1 MITLSDLNRLAGEHF
16 AGRHVTLPCVLWVW
30 AQADPGAELLEML
43 SGTGIDPYG
52 LQAAVSPL
60 IDQPVPE
67 DRDLLSQCIMGVKE
81 GPVTGWHILKTLAD
95 TPGQR
100 ITRALVAAGLDLA
113 ALRRGLE
120 GKTPDRVAGV
130 LAAQQN
136 RITPEEGILHR
147 YGRDLTAL
155 AREGVFDELS
165 DREQDIDRLME
176 VLLKKKKGN
185 AVLTGSAGVGKTAL
199 VELFARRIV
208 GEQVPKPLNNV
219 KLYEISMGK
228 LLAGTVY
235 RGMFEER
242 LEKVIEAVKACAPA
256 ILFIDEMHL
265 IWGAGRAEG
274 VPMDAANMLKPVLA
288 RGEFRLIGAT
298 TVEEYHQYIRR
309 DEALARRFEEI
320 RLEEPDPQ
328 MVLTMVARQAQG
340 LAAHH
345 GLTISAD
352 IVCKA
357 VELTNRYLPHR
368 YQPDKS
374 VDLLDTASVRAAGR
388 SKPALEADD
397 LLETLA
403 GQTGRPIA
411 TLTGQDRATLQ
422 ELAQR
427 LKKRIIGQDQV
438 MDQVARTLIYRRQDL
453 GTQERNLGTF
463 LFAGA
468 TGVGKTEAG
477 RVLAEEFFGGRSR
490 LLHLDLAEYAG
501 PDTVNKLIGSP
512 PGFAGSEKEGA
523 LVRFFHTHGSGVILC
538 DEIEKAHATIH
549 QLFLGLLDNGRM
561 RSARGE
567 LLDARQCVIIVTTN
581 AIKPQDL
588 SRGRVGFGR
597 SATRPDPVEMLSEHF
612 PREFLGRF
620 DEVLLFDD
628 LGLAELREVL
638 RLRLAEALER
648 LQTKGV
654 QLAFEEERLL
664 THLLDGLTKSHS
676 GARGIARLLEREL
689 LQPISL
695 ALLLREKEEDGI
707 QLALGEAYYTE
718 GRVDMANDVVKSM

>member
-1 MITLSDLNRLAGEHF
+1 MILLSELNRLAGEHYP
-16 AGRHVTLPCVLWVW
+16 GRHVTLPCVLWAW
-30 AQADPGAELLEML
+30 AKDDPGAELPGLL
-43 SGTGIDPYG
+43 SGTGIDPYD

-60 IDQPVPE
+60 IDQPAAE
-67 DRDLLSQCIMGVKE
+67 DQELLTQCIMGVKD
-81 GPVTGWHILKTLAD
+81 GPVTGWHLLKALAD

-100 ITRALVAAGLDLA
+100 ITCALVAAGLNLA
-113 ALRRGLE
+113 ALRRALE
-120 GKTPDRVAGV
+120 GKKPDKVAGV

-155 AREGVFDELS
+155 AREGIFDELS
-165 DREQDIDRLME
+165 DRERDIGRLME

-199 VELFARRIV
+199 VELFARRLV
-208 GEQVPKPLNNV
+208 TEQVPAPLNGV
-219 KLYEISMGK
+219 KIYEISMGK

-242 LEKVIEAVKACAPA
+242 LEKVIAAIKACAPA

-265 IWGAGRAEG
+265 IWGTGRAEG
-274 VPMDAANMLKPVLA
+274 VTMDAANMLKPVLA

-298 TVEEYHQYIRR
+298 TVEEYHRYIRQ
-309 DEALARRFEEI
+309 DEALSRRFEEI
-320 RLEEPDPQ
+320 RLEEPDPE
-328 MVLTMVARQAQG
+328 MVLTMVARQARG

-345 GLTISAD
+345 GLAIPAD
-352 IVCKA
+352 IVGKA
-357 VELTNRYLPHR
+357 VELTNRYLLHR

-374 VDLLDTASVRAAGR
+374 VDLLDTAAVRAAG
-388 SKPALEADD
+388 SGKSALDEDD

-411 TLTGQDRATLQ
+411 TLKGQDRAILQ
-422 ELAQR
+422 DLAGR
-427 LKKRIIGQDQV
+427 LKKRIIGQDHA
-438 MDQVARTLIYRRQDL
+438 MDQVSRTLIYRRQDL

-463 LFAGA
+463 LFAGS

-477 RVLAEEFFGGRSR
+477 RVLAEEFFGNRSK
-490 LLHLDLAEYAG
+490 LLHLDLAEYTG
-501 PDTVNKLIGSP
+501 PDAVNKLIGSP
-512 PGFAGSEKEGA
+512 PGYAESEKEGA
-523 LVRFFHTHGSGVILC
+523 LVRFFHTHGSGVLLC
-538 DEIEKAHATIH
+538 DEIEKAHDSV
-549 QLFLGLLDNGRM
+549 QRLFLGLFDNGRL

-588 SRGRVGFGR
+588 SRERVGFGR
-597 SATRPDPVEMLSEHF
+597 SATRPDPVEMLAEHF

-620 DEVLLFDD
+620 DEVILFDD
-628 LGLAELREVL
+628 LGQAELRQVL
-638 RLRLAEALER
+638 RLRLAEAHER
-648 LQTKGV
+648 LKNKGV
-654 QLAFEEERLL
+654 QLVFEEERLL
-664 THLLDGLTKSHS
+664 THLLDGLSRSRS

-689 LQPISL
+689 LQPVSL
-695 ALLLREKEEDGI
+695 ALLMREKEEEI
-707 QLALGEAYYTE
+707 QVALGEAYYAA
-718 GRVDMANDVVKSM
+718 GRVELLTANA